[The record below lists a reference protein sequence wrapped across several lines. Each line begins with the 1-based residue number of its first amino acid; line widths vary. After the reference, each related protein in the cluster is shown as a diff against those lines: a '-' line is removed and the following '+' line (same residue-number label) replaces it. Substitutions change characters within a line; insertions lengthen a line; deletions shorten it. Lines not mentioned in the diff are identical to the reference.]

1 MRNCLVKQISY
12 YTNRLKLY
20 IPVLGDLT
28 SSSYLLFGRCL
39 GLALV
44 LLLEG
49 GGLLGLELPDE
60 GLGGADFV
68 ARRQQAAATEICD
81 SLATGVQ
88 CLHFS

>member
-1 MRNCLVKQISY
+1 MNFKNCLIKQVTYLPIN
-12 YTNRLKLY
+12 TVNE
-20 IPVLGDLT
+20 DLT

-49 GGLLGLELPDE
+49 GGLLRLELPDE

-68 ARRQQAAATEICD
+68 ARRQQAAATEI
-81 SLATGVQ
+81 VI
-88 CLHFS
+88 H